1 MNVCTRLHLLHLSL
15 KWRTVQRVKLVS
27 KLIVLEFYLAFMLM
41 ILYGGVNIRCHWHGH
56 FCRAPD
62 SCRGPMRIFIGREV
76 DLVTN
81 GIDELCCNATFGH
94 SIISNN

>member
-1 MNVCTRLHLLHLSL
+1 MPVNVCTRLHLPHLSL

-56 FCRAPD
+56 F
-62 SCRGPMRIFIGREV
+62 GRPPIHAGANENF
-76 DLVTN
+76 LL
-81 GIDELCCNATFGH
+81 GGR
-94 SIISNN
+94 